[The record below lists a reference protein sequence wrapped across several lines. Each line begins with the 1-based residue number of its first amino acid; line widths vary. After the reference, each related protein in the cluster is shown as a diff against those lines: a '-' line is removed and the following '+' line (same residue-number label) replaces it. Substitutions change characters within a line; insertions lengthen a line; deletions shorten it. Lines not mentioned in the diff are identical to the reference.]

1 MSPLSV
7 TNQDGRRAR
16 GQRHTIS
23 QQPATRLFFSPCKGK
38 NEQRRSSS
46 KTCRCKRILWQ
57 WDYSWSPVF
66 ACARA
71 IGKSHKEIYVSKKDR
86 ERCRREV
93 TCRHAVILKREI
105 KTLQKTFVANGIR
118 DKTLNPFSLDR
129 KSVVLG
135 LGINAFRNTF
145 RLALKLAKTCSNYR
159 Y

>member
-1 MSPLSV
+1 MLLVKQNVQVQENPLAM
-7 TNQDGRRAR
+7 GL
-16 GQRHTIS
+16 
-23 QQPATRLFFSPCKGK
+23 RLVSRVCLC
-38 NEQRRSSS
+38 SSHQKKAIEEIFAS
-46 KTCRCKRILWQ
+46 K
-57 WDYSWSPVF
+57 
-66 ACARA
+66 
-71 IGKSHKEIYVSKKDR
+71 EDR
-86 ERCRREV
+86 KQCRREV